1 MGFGSKVRM
10 SFSSTGI
17 QNSYR
22 FWSLITTCTCAC
34 VERLNMFQQAA
45 RSGLVLQGQSTCA
58 QYKMVGVCEWVWVGF
73 TASKKLSS
81 AHAPRPGPR
90 MWNSMHSIL
99 YSTLLHHACIHA
111 PTGHTFN
118 FVQATF
124 DRSFCK
130 TQPVLA
136 ILLNVN

>member
-10 SFSSTGI
+10 SFGSTGI

-45 RSGLVLQGQSTCA
+45 RSGSDSLHVHNTRWSVSVSGYGSGSLHQRSCPQPTRRAPDQECGT
-58 QYKMVGVCEWVWVGF
+58 VC
-73 TASKKLSS
+73 T
-81 AHAPRPGPR
+81 
-90 MWNSMHSIL
+90 L
-99 YSTLLHHACIHA
+99 YSTLLQLDACIHA

-124 DRSFCK
+124 DRSVCK

-136 ILLNVN
+136 ISLNVN